1 MLKVKEAVT
10 VLLSLMV
17 TLQVP
22 VPVHAP
28 LQPVKVEPGEGAA
41 VRVTIVPGGYDSL
54 QSIPQSIP
62 SGELMIEPLPIP
74 VFETVNTVDAKV
86 AVTVFE
92 PSMVTWQVP
101 VPVQAPLQPVKYEPA
116 AGAAARATTVPGV

>member
-1 MLKVKEAVT
+1 MKEAVT
-10 VLLSLMV
+10 VLVSLMV
-17 TLQVP
+17 TVQVA
-22 VPVHAP
+22 VPEHAP
-28 LQPVKVEPGEGAA
+28 LQPVKVEPVEGAA

-62 SGELMIEPLPIP
+62 SGELMIEPLPVP

-101 VPVQAPLQPVKYEPA
+101 VPVQAPLQPVKNEPA
-116 AGAAARATTVPGV
+116 AGAAVSTTTVPEV